1 MDGLLIAKVRGIA
14 IRAHISVLVVGALI
28 AWSLATEVLPEF
40 AEGYSTTEYWIAG
53 AISTVAFL
61 AGLVAHEL
69 GHSLVALRNGV
80 GVRSITLW
88 LFGGI
93 AELDGHPSEPRAA
106 LHIAA
111 AGPAVSFA
119 LAAIAAATAPLFDGL
134 VQQSVLWF
142 AAINVILAVFN
153 LLPAFP
159 MDGGR
164 IYQAWRWQRTGDPI
178 EATDRAASIGLVL
191 STVMIAV
198 GAAQALF
205 STFVGGIW
213 LILIGLFIREAAN
226 AEVRQAHLQGPL
238 DAINVR
244 QVMSDAPITV
254 NASTP
259 VSGFVAGLLFGGRHA
274 AYPVLD
280 DDGSVFG
287 LLSLNAIRGTTQ
299 DDWVGM
305 SVRDIATPRTE
316 LVVVHPSDPIN
327 QALSAMGRRNQNRAL
342 VLDGD
347 DLVGIVAPSDIT
359 RLITVVESLA
369 MPAAAHGKA

>member
-1 MDGLLIAKVRGIA
+1 MDGLLIAKFRGIA
-14 IRAHISVLVVGALI
+14 IRAHISVLVVGSLI
-28 AWSLATEVLPEF
+28 AWSLAKEVLPEF
-40 AEGYSTTEYWIAG
+40 AEGYSSTEYWIAG
-53 AISTVAFL
+53 AICTVAFL
-61 AGLVAHEL
+61 GGLVAHEL

-80 GVRSITLW
+80 AVRSITLW

-93 AELDGHPSEPRAA
+93 AELDGHPSDARAA
-106 LHIAA
+106 LRIAA

-119 LAAIAAATAPLFDGL
+119 LAALAAAVAPLFDGL
-134 VQQSVLWF
+134 VQQSIIWF
-142 AAINVILAVFN
+142 AAINLVLAVFN

-178 EATDRAASIGLVL
+178 EATDRAASVGLVI

-213 LILIGLFIREAAN
+213 LMLIGLFIREAAK
-226 AEVRQAHLQGPL
+226 AEVRQAHLAGPL
-238 DAINVR
+238 DALAVR
-244 QVMSDAPITV
+244 QVMSEAPVTV

-274 AYPVLD
+274 AYPVID
-280 DDGSVFG
+280 DDGSVSG
-287 LLSLNAIRGTTQ
+287 LVPLNAIRGTTQ
-299 DDWVGM
+299 EDWVG
-305 SVRDIATPRTE
+305 VDIRDIATPLAD
-316 LVVVHPSDPIN
+316 LVVVHPSDPISD
-327 QALSAMGRRNQNRAL
+327 ALASMGRRSQHRAL

-347 DLVGIVAPSDIT
+347 ELVGIVAPSDIT
-359 RLITVVESLA
+359 RMITVVESLS
-369 MPAAAHGKA
+369 MPTDVPTTA